1 MKEKVDLKAD
11 KVDLKAVRRSS
22 RFRVPI
28 TRPVKIG
35 LKEGTLV
42 DVSSANAFI
51 THAGPLKVSS
61 EVTMTFDYN
70 GRKFTGRLRVGSC
83 GVVGRQ
89 SASGDTLYASR
100 LYFTDLPEESQR
112 IIEDILTATE

>member
-1 MKEKVDLKAD
+1 MKD
-11 KVDLKAVRRSS
+11 KVVLNAVRRSS

-42 DVSSANAFI
+42 DVSSANAFV
-51 THAGPLKVSS
+51 THTGALKAGS
-61 EVTMTFDYN
+61 EVTMTFDYT

-83 GVVGRQ
+83 GVVGRN
-89 SASGDTLYASR
+89 SASGETLYASR
-100 LYFTDLPEESQR
+100 LYFTDLPEESQQ
-112 IIEDILTATE
+112 IIEDILTTEQ

>member
-1 MKEKVDLKAD
+1 MKD
-11 KVDLKAVRRSS
+11 KVVLKAVRRSS

-42 DVSSANAFI
+42 DVSSANAFV
-51 THAGPLKVSS
+51 THSGALKVGA
-61 EVTMTFDYN
+61 EVTMTFDYS

-89 SASGDTLYASR
+89 SESGETLYASR
-100 LYFTDLPEESQR
+100 LYFTDLPEESQQ
-112 IIEDILTATE
+112 IIEDILTTES